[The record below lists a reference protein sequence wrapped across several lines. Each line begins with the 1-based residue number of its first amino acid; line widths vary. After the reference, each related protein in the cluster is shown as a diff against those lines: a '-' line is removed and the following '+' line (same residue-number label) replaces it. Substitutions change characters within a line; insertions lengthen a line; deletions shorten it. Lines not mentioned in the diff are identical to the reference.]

1 MTERQQPLAV
11 PGYALGR
18 VIGEGA
24 SGVVWSGTGPG
35 GRPVAV
41 KVPHLRA
48 DASDLAQARV
58 EQHVLRAVRH
68 EHLVPLRDAV
78 ALHDG
83 RTALVFDLVP
93 GQALAGIV
101 RSRGR
106 LRAGETVTVLT
117 PICEAVAAI
126 HSAGGLHGDLS
137 PGNVM
142 VTPAGRPVLLDLGS
156 TRVVGA
162 EPGLVHGTPGFVAPE
177 IRAGDEPSMATD
189 VYSLGALAW
198 FCATGNGAPDTPLR
212 LDPEVIES
220 HVGPALAGLISACID
235 PDPACRP
242 TSAELPRRFF
252 DAAVPEPVEVVLD
265 LDPAAALTH
274 RLRETAGHDA
284 VGPDAVA
291 ARDRGS
297 WKWLTRSGVAAAAAL
312 TLVAAAGWA
321 LAARV
326 PPGATT
332 PGSVPTGR
340 PVARAAA
347 ATVGGL
353 GTPSARS
360 GARRG
365 DQVVSAPGSPSVR
378 PFALLQALSDR
389 RGRALVRRDT
399 VALAAVH
406 ADGSPSALADQ
417 QLVASMR
424 ESGTHWEGLRSQ
436 VADAKFV
443 SGTGRMA
450 VVRARVSWAAYVV
463 VDSGGVRHQRAA
475 ERGDLLDFRLQWGAA
490 GWRIVSI
497 SAARAS

>member
-1 MTERQQPLAV
+1 MTV

-48 DASDLAQARV
+48 DAADLAQARV
-58 EQHVLRAVRH
+58 EEHVLRAVRH
-68 EHLVPLRDAV
+68 GHLVPLRDAV
-78 ALHDG
+78 GLQDG

-93 GQALAGIV
+93 GQALAGMV

-126 HSAGGLHGDLS
+126 HSAGGLHGDVS

-162 EPGLVHGTPGFVAPE
+162 EHGIVHGTPGFVAPE
-177 IRAGDEPSMATD
+177 IRAGDEPSMAGD

-235 PDPACRP
+235 PNPACRP

-252 DAAVPEPVEVVLD
+252 DATVPEPVEVVLD

-274 RLRETAGHDA
+274 RLPETAGHDA
-284 VGPDAVA
+284 AGLDAEA

-297 WKWLTRSGVAAAAAL
+297 WRWPRRSGIAAAAAL
-312 TLVAAAGWA
+312 TLAAAGWA

-326 PPGATT
+326 PPGAAT
-332 PGSVPTGR
+332 PGSVPTSV

-347 ATVGGL
+347 TVGGS
-353 GTPSARS
+353 GTASSRS
-360 GARRG
+360 GAPRA
-365 DQVVSAPGSPSVR
+365 DPVLSAPGSPSAR

-389 RGRALVRRDT
+389 RGRALVQRDT
-399 VALAAVH
+399 GALAAVH
-406 ADGSPSALADQ
+406 AAGSPSALADQ

-424 ESGTHWEGLRSQ
+424 ASGTRWEGLRSQ

-443 SGTGRMA
+443 SGAGRVA

-463 VDSGGVRHQRAA
+463 VDPDGMRRQRAA
-475 ERGDLLDFRLQWGAA
+475 ERGDLLEFRLERGAA